1 MGSLLIHY
9 QVNTIL
15 IYLFN
20 KIVHR
25 DIKKE
30 FKGGST
36 AFTLT
41 SAMYQRD
48 GEDSVAL
55 SVFIQDEKR
64 YELLW
69 IRNVFHD
76 FLKAM
81 VEDLGFRE
89 KAIHKL
95 GNMN

>member
-1 MGSLLIHY
+1 M
-9 QVNTIL
+9 
-15 IYLFN
+15 
-20 KIVHR
+20 
-25 DIKKE
+25 
-30 FKGGST
+30 
-36 AFTLT
+36 LT
-41 SAMYQRD
+41 SALYHRN

-55 SVFIQDEKR
+55 SVFVQDEKR

-81 VEDLGFRE
+81 VEDRDFRE
-89 KAIHKL
+89 RAIHKL

>member
-1 MGSLLIHY
+1 MFLPVDDKKLIDR
-9 QVNTIL
+9 IL
-15 IYLFN
+15 EGAEESGKRRWY
-20 KIVHR
+20 
-25 DIKKE
+25 
-30 FKGGST
+30 KGGST

-41 SAMYQRD
+41 SALYHRN

-76 FLKAM
+76 FLKAL
-81 VEDLGFRE
+81 VEDRAFRE
-89 KAIHKL
+89 KAIDKL